1 MFKNLLPLL
10 QMPGGLDD
18 YENKFFGSSSTFV
31 GDNQNLIA
39 VGSGVDD
46 SPVHIY
52 RKSDA
57 SICVLIT
64 TNDDAASLTNIGAD
78 GYINV
83 EIDDGNDIDIIAG
96 QLFAAGEV
104 VLDRCFNRIDTV
116 TITGPDT
123 NGWKG
128 SIMFSTDGKE
138 TYTPFVCSGCT
149 GGSDLTSF
157 IAVDG
162 NGNGGVDG
170 IANCLNG
177 DVCTLRMSD
186 ENVSM
191 LVCRL
196 LATCLEDG
204 HVELILPLFNRNRWQ
219 SILAQS
225 GNI

>member
-1 MFKNLLPLL
+1 M
-10 QMPGGLDD
+10 
-18 YENKFFGSSSTFV
+18 V
-31 GDNQNLIA
+31 
-39 VGSGVDD
+39 
-46 SPVHIY
+46 
-52 RKSDA
+52 
-57 SICVLIT
+57 
-64 TNDDAASLTNIGAD
+64 
-78 GYINV
+78 
-83 EIDDGNDIDIIAG
+83 
-96 QLFAAGEV
+96 
-104 VLDRCFNRIDTV
+104 
-116 TITGPDT
+116 
-123 NGWKG
+123 
-128 SIMFSTDGKE
+128 
-138 TYTPFVCSGCT
+138 
-149 GGSDLTSF
+149 LTSSAPLYSSLHGLLT
-157 IAVDG
+157 IVIVAVASFDKVCDAFSIPRLPVSLQSHHHIRGWVNNDGDG